1 MDCRGDEVIH
11 HFTEKHD
18 KEWYRSKI
26 GLPLSSYFS
35 GPKLHWAITHLPEV
49 KEGLEKGTAIVGT
62 IDCWLIWNLTGGIHV
77 FFNLLSIHLL
87 GWSSYN

>member
-1 MDCRGDEVIH
+1 MDCRGDEVIQ

-18 KEWYRSKI
+18 KEWYRSKT

-77 FFNLLSIHLL
+77 FFLIFYLFI
-87 GWSSYN
+87 Y